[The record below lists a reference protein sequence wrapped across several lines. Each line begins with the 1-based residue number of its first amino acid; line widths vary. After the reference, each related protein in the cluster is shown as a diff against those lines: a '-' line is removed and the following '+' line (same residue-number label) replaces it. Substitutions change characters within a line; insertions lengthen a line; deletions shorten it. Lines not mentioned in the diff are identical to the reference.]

1 MRTLTDYEYPVL
13 AMDAYNRGQD
23 PPTSTG
29 PTISNVGRE
38 MNQGDLPRGPM
49 LVLRQNLPA
58 VTLRPRCRRSVR
70 EPAAFASGAEGSR
83 SVPGLGNLQD
93 PASLQKRAPT
103 GGTWRPGGDPAKG
116 RPAVRQ
122 VSSVR
127 S

>member
-70 EPAAFASGAEGSR
+70 EPAAFASGAKRTSSCRQDDRTSKNILVLSFADLEVSR
-83 SVPGLGNLQD
+83 ETPDRG
-93 PASLQKRAPT
+93 AP
-103 GGTWRPGGDPAKG
+103 R
-116 RPAVRQ
+116 RLM
-122 VSSVR
+122 SE
-127 S
+127 

>member
-58 VTLRPRCRRSVR
+58 VLYDRAAAARYVNPPR
-70 EPAAFASGAEGSR
+70 
-83 SVPGLGNLQD
+83 
-93 PASLQKRAPT
+93 SLWRT
-103 GGTWRPGGDPAKG
+103 GDLCCD
-116 RPAVRQ
+116 
-122 VSSVR
+122 
-127 S
+127 